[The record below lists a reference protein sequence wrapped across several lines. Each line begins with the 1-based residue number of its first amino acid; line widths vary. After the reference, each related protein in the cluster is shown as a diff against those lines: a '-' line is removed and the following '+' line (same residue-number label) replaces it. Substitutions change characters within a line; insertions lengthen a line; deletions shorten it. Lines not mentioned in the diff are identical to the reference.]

1 MKIGEIRYNKLGTPM
16 RIVEIRSNEDITIE
30 FLDLHNM
37 KKKTTYS
44 NFKNG
49 GIKNPYDRSLKGV
62 GYLGE
67 GEYMTGRSPY
77 DRRVFGIWIGMID
90 RCYNEN
96 IREKYKAYSDCLIC
110 DEWQCYQ
117 NFRRWYD
124 KEFYNV
130 GTERMHIDK
139 DILYKNNRVYSPN
152 TCLLVPQRINM
163 LFMHKPNKYGLPNG
177 IQPTDS
183 GKYYSKYN
191 GKTIGTFDTVEEA
204 AIAHDKEKKKAVI
217 EVANEYKDKIPDKVY
232 QALINWIPDYIDYS
246 ECS

>member
-1 MKIGEIRYNKLGTPM
+1 MKIGEIRYNKFGTPM
-16 RIVEIRSNEDITIE
+16 RIVDFTRHDDVTIE

-49 GIKNPYDRSLKGV
+49 GIKNPYDRTIRGI

-67 GEYMTGRSPY
+67 GEYMTNQSLHE
-77 DRRVFGIWIGMID
+77 RRAFGIWCGMID
-90 RCYNEN
+90 RVYNE
-96 IREKYKAYSDCLIC
+96 EKRSKYETYSDCIIC
-110 DEWQCYQ
+110 DEWQNYQ
-117 NFRRWYD
+117 IFREWYD
-124 KEFYNV
+124 KEFYQV

-139 DILYKNNRVYSPN
+139 DILYKNNRVYSPQ

-163 LFMHKPNKYGLPNG
+163 LFMHKPNKYNLPNG
-177 IQPTDS
+177 IKPTCG
-183 GKYYSKYN
+183 GKYEARYNHKYLGVFN
-191 GKTIGTFDTVEEA
+191 TVEEA

-217 EVANEYKDKIPDKVY
+217 EIANEYKYKIPDKVY

>member
-67 GEYMTGRSPY
+67 GEYMTGQTPY

-96 IREKYKAYSDCLIC
+96 IREKYNGK
-110 DEWQCYQ
+110 
-117 NFRRWYD
+117 
-124 KEFYNV
+124 NV
-130 GTERMHIDK
+130 VIFISGEEDTRDN
-139 DILYKNNRVYSPN
+139 LYK
-152 TCLLVPQRINM
+152 LLMARI
-163 LFMHKPNKYGLPNG
+163 
-177 IQPTDS
+177 QS
-183 GKYYSKYN
+183 
-191 GKTIGTFDTVEEA
+191 
-204 AIAHDKEKKKAVI
+204 
-217 EVANEYKDKIPDKVY
+217 
-232 QALINWIPDYIDYS
+232 
-246 ECS
+246 

>member
-67 GEYMTGRSPY
+67 GEYMTGQTPY

-217 EVANEYKDKIPDKVY
+217 EIANEYKDKIPDKVY